1 MCINYISLQNCPPG
15 KFYYHQ
21 RNTAVQVF
29 VTSIQNMR
37 FTIFFFWMLII
48 NHLVGSSLSCLIN
61 QPNLQPHLA
70 DSVWKLSVRSNDLLP
85 IKGRRSGWTEFL
97 EKNSLQATAY
107 LLSGRPRLHIWILFY
122 MSCISSSQ
130 YTCWTGPDCILEIA
144 IKRTATAP
152 GSHVNLPNQQP
163 DLIVCQTD
171 DDDNEI
177 KL

>member
-1 MCINYISLQNCPPG
+1 MLRPVETIWCIASEAATDNILVWRHNAWGTWLALFKLSFICMHKLYFTPKLSTRQILLRPKKHSSPSFCH
-15 KFYYHQ
+15 FYPKYEIY
-21 RNTAVQVF
+21 N
-29 VTSIQNMR
+29 
-37 FTIFFFWMLII
+37 FFWMLII
-48 NHLVGSSLSCLIN
+48 NYLVGSSLSCLIN

-130 YTCWTGPDCILEIA
+130 YTC
-144 IKRTATAP
+144 
-152 GSHVNLPNQQP
+152 
-163 DLIVCQTD
+163 
-171 DDDNEI
+171 
-177 KL
+177 